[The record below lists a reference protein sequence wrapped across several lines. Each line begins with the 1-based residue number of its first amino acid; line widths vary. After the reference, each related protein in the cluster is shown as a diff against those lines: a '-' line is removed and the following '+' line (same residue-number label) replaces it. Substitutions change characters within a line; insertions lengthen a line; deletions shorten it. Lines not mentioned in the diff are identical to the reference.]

1 MIMKNINVS
10 IKLSLMFAFG
20 IVLCACQ
27 EKIDLDLKNAE
38 PQLVIEGI
46 VTNQPGAFGVG
57 LTKSK
62 LYDEDNTPLF
72 VIDATVWI
80 SDDAGN
86 TDTLSQ
92 VQPGI
97 YVSQPKTGI
106 PGTTYTLKVWHE
118 NVLYQSVS
126 RMPYPVNVDSIYYQ
140 EVAGFTDP
148 NDLSRRSYVIINDPV
163 SVPNYYVMKTW
174 VNSKLRGSVRV
185 YSDRLWDGKPRN
197 LRAPGS
203 DLEVGDTVTV
213 EVRSIDKSVF
223 DYFYELQQN
232 NGNMGQ
238 PAAPANPTSNIN
250 PKTLG
255 YFSAYSITTITDIVK

>member
-1 MIMKNINVS
+1 MKNS
-10 IKLSLMFAFG
+10 IVKLKLGLMVIAG
-20 IVLCACQ
+20 ILFTSCQ
-27 EKIDLDLKNAE
+27 EKIDLNLKNAQS
-38 PQLVIEGI
+38 QLVIEGI
-46 VTNQPGAFGVG
+46 VTNQPGAFGVA

-62 LYDEDNTPLF
+62 MYDEDNTPVF
-72 VIDATVWI
+72 VIDATVLI
-80 SDDAGN
+80 SDDGGN
-86 TDTLSQ
+86 TDTLKQ
-92 VQPGI
+92 AQPGI

-126 RMPYPVNVDSIYYQ
+126 TMPAPVQVDSIYYQ
-140 EVAGFTDP
+140 VVAGFGGPD
-148 NDLSRRSYVIINDPV
+148 DLSRRSFVIINDPAN
-163 SVPNYYVMKTW
+163 VPNYYVLKTY
-174 VNSKLRGSVRV
+174 VNSKLRGSIRV

-197 LRAPGS
+197 LRAPSS

-213 EVRSIDKSVF
+213 EVRCVDKAVF
-223 DYFYELQQN
+223 DYFYELDQN

-255 YFSAYSITTITDIVK
+255 YFSAYSLTTITDIVKQ